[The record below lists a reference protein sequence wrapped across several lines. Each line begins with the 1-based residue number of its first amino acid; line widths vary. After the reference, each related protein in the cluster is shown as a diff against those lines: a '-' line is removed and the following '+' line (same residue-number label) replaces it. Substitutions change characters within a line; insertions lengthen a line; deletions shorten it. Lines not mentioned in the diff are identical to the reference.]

1 MWGLPFVACEAR
13 IMPGRIESR
22 GLMNAREWIEA
33 YAERVGTEPPS
44 AEQWSALL
52 DLAGVAAHSSERVA
66 APVSCWVA
74 AKAGVE
80 PAQALQAAREIVPD
94 A

>member
-1 MWGLPFVACEAR
+1 
-13 IMPGRIESR
+13 
-22 GLMNAREWIEA
+22 MNAREWIEA
-33 YAERVGTEPPS
+33 YAERVGTDPPTT
-44 AEQWSALL
+44 AEWSALL

-74 AKAGVE
+74 ATAGIE
-80 PAQALQAAREIVPD
+80 PDEALRAAKEMTSD